1 MFKLRRSKYPNYST
15 NGHILIQNS
24 VFCIHQKT
32 YLKQIYWSSKPGLG
46 ERLERPQ
53 CTKSCLHVCTLE
65 GALADWRRS
74 RESILQSQKTKDDWL
89 QFALLLSPNVPGQS
103 TFEYEHK
110 RWSSRSTKLLYF
122 DHPAHALRALGLL
135 LADGALTVGWGKT
148 FWCIGRVPSLKRA

>member
-1 MFKLRRSKYPNYST
+1 MFELRRSKYANYST

-89 QFALLLSPNVPGQS
+89 QFALLLSSNVPDNAGQN
-103 TFEYEHK
+103 TFEYEHEYYFIK
-110 RWSSRSTKLLYF
+110 GGWVGGSHEFHMGRSHFLEF
-122 DHPAHALRALGLL
+122 
-135 LADGALTVGWGKT
+135 
-148 FWCIGRVPSLKRA
+148 FWEINSQSLEDTQVWYTSH